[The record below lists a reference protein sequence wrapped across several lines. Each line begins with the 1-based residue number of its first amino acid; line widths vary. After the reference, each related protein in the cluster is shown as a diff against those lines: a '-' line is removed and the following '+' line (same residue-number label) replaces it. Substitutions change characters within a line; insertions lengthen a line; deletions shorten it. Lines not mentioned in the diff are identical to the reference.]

1 MQVVQQ
7 PAAVELFTEI
17 DQLKARLAEAEK
29 RERELNDK
37 IAARPAPA
45 VKQEEP
51 AESRMSPA
59 RSVIPASSQRSGASL
74 SLLVSLPPF
83 PQNLPFAWG
92 GRRSSY
98 APISAWESRVY
109 CGRLL
114 EMHQLRAPA
123 DLTF

>member
-37 IAARPAPA
+37 LAARPVPA

-51 AESRMSPA
+51 ADSRLSPA
-59 RSVIPASSQRSGASL
+59 RPAVPASSQRSGASL
-74 SLLVSLPPF
+74 SLLVSR
-83 PQNLPFAWG
+83 LPFLRTLPRHRAQDL
-92 GRRSSY
+92 RS
-98 APISAWESRVY
+98 INAWESRDY
-109 CGRLL
+109 CGRFPSGS
-114 EMHQLRAPA
+114 HYAHV
-123 DLTF
+123 LTS

>member
-37 IAARPAPA
+37 LAARPVPA

-51 AESRMSPA
+51 ADSRLSPA
-59 RSVIPASSQRSGASL
+59 RPAVPASSQRSGASL
-74 SLLVSLPPF
+74 SLLVSRLSF
-83 PQNLPFAWG
+83 LRLCRG
-92 GRRSSY
+92 IGRKICI
-98 APISAWESRVY
+98 PSARGSRATTAAASDQARITHT
-109 CGRLL
+109 C
-114 EMHQLRAPA
+114 
-123 DLTF
+123 